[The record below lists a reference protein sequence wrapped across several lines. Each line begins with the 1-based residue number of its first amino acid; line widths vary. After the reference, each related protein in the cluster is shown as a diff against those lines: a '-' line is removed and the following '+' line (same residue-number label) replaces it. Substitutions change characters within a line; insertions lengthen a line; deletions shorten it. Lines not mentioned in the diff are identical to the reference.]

1 MSVRAEAFA
10 LAGRVAHLAVAVRTA
25 APCPA
30 KFSASTRSRLSP
42 NASDYDCVG
51 GSGNGPYYTGQVR
64 VLGVDHFD
72 LDRDGDG
79 IGCD

>member
-1 MSVRAEAFA
+1 
-10 LAGRVAHLAVAVRTA
+10 
-25 APCPA
+25 
-30 KFSASTRSRLSP
+30 
-42 NASDYDCVG
+42 VG